1 MLNGGIKAILVIV
14 AAILVVGIVGAYS
27 YHFIRRIVDL
37 ILKNKSSKYKNMLSI
52 ILEVALIVSII
63 VLFGV
68 WTVAVLYVLLF
79 SIFVDIVYW
88 IICRIS
94 GKKNKTFEVI
104 YRSGIIPI
112 LIGAILTSYGYY
124 NMHRV
129 VETDYTIYTDKNIR
143 SEGYKI
149 AFISDLHYG
158 VSMDAKQLE
167 KYCEDIEAQ
176 NPDIVILGGDIVDEN
191 TSRKGMYEA
200 FDELSK
206 IKSTYG
212 TFYIYGNHD
221 KATYARKPN
230 FTEEELDEAIKDS
243 GIKILADDS
252 VTINDQITVTG
263 RKDKSFSGD
272 NLREPI
278 DELSIDTQIDN
289 NKYNILADHQ
299 PGDFDSADNVG
310 YDVMISGHTH
320 AGQIWPGGFFIKTFI
335 KDTLCYGHEK
345 VNNLDVITSSGIA
358 GWGIPVRTEENCE
371 YIILDIQPE

>member
-1 MLNGGIKAILVIV
+1 MVIGGIKAILFIV
-14 AAILVVGIVGAYS
+14 AVILVVGIIGAYS
-27 YHFIRRIVDL
+27 YHFIRRIVNL
-37 ILKNKSSKYKNMLSI
+37 ILKNKSSRYKKILSI
-52 ILEVALIVSII
+52 ILAVALVISLIA
-63 VLFGV
+63 LFGV
-68 WTVAVLYVLLF
+68 WSVAVLYVLLF
-79 SIFVDIVYW
+79 SIFVDIVYF
-88 IICRIS
+88 IVCKVS
-94 GKKNKTFEVI
+94 GKKNKTCEVI

-112 LIGAILTSYGYY
+112 LIGVIMTSYGYY

-158 VSMDAKQLE
+158 VNMDGKQLE

-212 TFYIYGNHD
+212 TFYVYGNHD

-230 FTEEELDEAIKDS
+230 FTEEELDNAIKDS

-263 RKDKSFSGD
+263 RKDKSFRGD

-278 DELSIDTQIDN
+278 DELIVNTQADS
-289 NKYNILADHQ
+289 NKYNILVDHQ
-299 PGDFDSADNVG
+299 PGDFDETDNAG
-310 YDVMISGHTH
+310 YDVMLSGHTH
-320 AGQIWPGGFFIKTFI
+320 AGQIWPGGLFIKTFI

-345 VNNLDVITSSGIA
+345 FNNLDIITSSGMA

-371 YIILDIQPE
+371 YIILDIKPE